1 MIETERMTINERREY
16 IYKMWGRYR
25 EAPKGEKAKL
35 LDEIEVVTGMHR
47 KSIIRILKG
56 RLSRKKRER
65 ERGRAYGAEVDDAI
79 RVIAKSIDYPCG
91 ERLYP
96 NLEWMAQHLPA
107 HHELVISG
115 ETLKKLRQI
124 SLSTLKRIL
133 KRVGRSE
140 PKLAYRITSKTIFAI
155 I

>member
-1 MIETERMTINERREY
+1 MTMNERRKY
-16 IYKMWGRYR
+16 IDKMWGRYR
-25 EAPKGEKAKL
+25 EASKGEKAKL
-35 LDEIEVVTGMHR
+35 LDEIEVVNGMHL

-65 ERGRAYGAEVDDAI
+65 VYGVKVDDAI
-79 RVIAKSIDYPCG
+79 RIIAKSLDYPCG
-91 ERLYP
+91 ERLHP
-96 NLEWMAQHLPA
+96 NLEWMAQHLTA

-140 PKLAYRITSKTIFAI
+140 PKLAYLKPKCSSNKRLQ
-155 I
+155 

>member
-1 MIETERMTINERREY
+1 M
-16 IYKMWGRYR
+16 
-25 EAPKGEKAKL
+25 
-35 LDEIEVVTGMHR
+35 LDEIEVVTVMHR
-47 KSIIRILKG
+47 KSIIRILKK

-79 RVIAKSIDYPCG
+79 RVVIAKSIDYPCG

-96 NLEWMAQHLPA
+96 NLEWMAQHLTA

-140 PKLAYRITSKTIFAI
+140 PMLAYRKPNGLR
-155 I
+155 